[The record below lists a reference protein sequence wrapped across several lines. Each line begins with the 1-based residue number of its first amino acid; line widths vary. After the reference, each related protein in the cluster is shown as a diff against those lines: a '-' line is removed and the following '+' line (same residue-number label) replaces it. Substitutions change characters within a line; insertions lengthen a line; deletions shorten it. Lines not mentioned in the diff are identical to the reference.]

1 MSSVS
6 TGRARSKLSWRTAL
20 AVAVAGAVI
29 GVGAWST
36 TGSGAESGRSLDAQA
51 ESILH
56 GRETRL
62 FTNLGQLVGTTP
74 YIVRATV
81 TDVQPGRTVGTEE
94 SGGVE
99 QARDVTLS
107 VEYSYKKARVPTTI
121 VLEEWGWD
129 GEGAGYQVENVTWS
143 EVGDYGYYFLLKSV
157 DATDRYQLVNTQGR
171 ALQNADGF
179 LDLSADPESEL
190 GVALGSMDFLDLS
203 SQITFLLQP
212 ANSDQLETVPELP
225 DAPSA
230 SQDAPAP
237 EEGTEEPYPDDSVD
251 DGSEP
256 SASVSA
262 TAG

>member
-1 MSSVS
+1 M
-6 TGRARSKLSWRTAL
+6 
-20 AVAVAGAVI
+20 AVAGAVI

-36 TGSGAESGRSLDAQA
+36 TGSGAESGRRLDAQA
-51 ESILH
+51 ERIVH
-56 GRETRL
+56 GRETRV
-62 FTNLGQLVGTTP
+62 FTNVEQLVGSTP

-81 TDVQPGRTVGTEE
+81 TDVQPGRTVGSEE
-94 SGGVE
+94 DGGVQ

-121 VLEEWGWD
+121 VVEEWGWD
-129 GEGAGYQVENVTWS
+129 SEGAGYQVENVAWS
-143 EVGDYGYYFLLKSV
+143 EVGDYGYYFLTKSV
-157 DATDRYQLVNTQGR
+157 DATDRYRLINSQGR

-190 GVALGSMDFLDLS
+190 GVALGTMDFLDLS
-203 SQITFLLQP
+203 SQITYLLQP
-212 ANSDQLETVPELP
+212 ENSDQLETVPELP
-225 DAPSA
+225 AAPSA
-230 SQDAPAP
+230 SQSESAP

-256 SASVSA
+256 SASASA